1 MLCGNH
7 SAGTLWHRSIGF
19 SFAFVLGCFSP
30 PLSSY
35 AFKMRTLLTAAVLL
49 GFISMAI
56 FLEPEA
62 SIRLQI
68 TNNSGQ
74 STSDLTLVVRT
85 GGKIVTHA
93 LHPLA
98 TGENQSLQVD
108 LRGEGSYELH
118 VILADG
124 TRLLGG
130 PGYIE
135 SGYSALELIQR
146 DRIEGKYSAQP

>member
-1 MLCGNH
+1 MRQSLRWYIMAPINRSFFCIC
-7 SAGTLWHRSIGF
+7 AGLF
-19 SFAFVLGCFSP
+19 LA
-30 PLSSY
+30 PLPSY
-35 AFKMRTLLTAAVLL
+35 AFKIRTLLTVAVLL
-49 GFISMAI
+49 GLISMAI
-56 FLEPEA
+56 FLGPET

-68 TNNSGQ
+68 MNNSGQ

-98 TGENQSLQVD
+98 IGETQSLQVG
-108 LRGEGSYELH
+108 LRGEGSYEMR

-124 TRLLGG
+124 TRLRCG

-135 SGYSALELIQR
+135 SEHSALELIQR

>member
-1 MLCGNH
+1 
-7 SAGTLWHRSIGF
+7 
-19 SFAFVLGCFSP
+19 
-30 PLSSY
+30 
-35 AFKMRTLLTAAVLL
+35 MRALITMAVLL
-49 GFISMAI
+49 GVISAVV
-56 FLEPEA
+56 FLRPEA

-68 TNNSGQ
+68 TNNRGQ

-85 GGKIVTHA
+85 GGKIFTHA

-98 TGENQSLQVD
+98 TGETQSLQVD

-118 VILADG
+118 VVLADG

-135 SGYSALELIQR
+135 SGRSALELIQR
-146 DRIEGKYSAQP
+146 DRIEGKYSAQPWARIWSRVRRHA